1 MEQRDFAQVVL
12 AVCAELLGEGDLT
25 LDETGYCALVSE
37 REDVLHIKL
46 DGAQNALIFMAALSD
61 NELDADNAFLL
72 AGLLRANFFWE
83 RTGGA
88 TLAMEPDGNALL
100 IEQPFFLEGS
110 TGRELHDFVLRFA
123 DLLEI
128 WRREYNELKEQS
140 LEESQPFVVTEY

>member
-1 MEQRDFAQVVL
+1 MEQRDFAQMVL
-12 AVCAELLGEGDLT
+12 AECAELLGAGDLT

-46 DGAQNALIFMAALSD
+46 DGSQNALIFMAALSD
-61 NELDADNAFLL
+61 DGMDADNAFLL

-88 TLAMEPDGNALL
+88 TLAMEPEGNALL
-100 IEQPFFLEGS
+100 LEQPFFLDGR
-110 TGRELHDFVLRFA
+110 TGKDLREFVLRFA

-128 WRREYNELKEQS
+128 WRREYDDLKEQS
-140 LEESQPFVVTEY
+140 REESQPFVITED